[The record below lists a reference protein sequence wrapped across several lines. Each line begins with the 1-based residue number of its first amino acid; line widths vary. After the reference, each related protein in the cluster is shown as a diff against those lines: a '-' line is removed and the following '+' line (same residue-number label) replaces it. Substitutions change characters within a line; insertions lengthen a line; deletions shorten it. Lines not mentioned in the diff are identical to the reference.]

1 MNDFEWADFYNV
13 ADCLATKD
21 DEASIRS
28 ALSRYYYAV
37 FGMAR
42 WYLTEILHEY
52 KFKSV
57 DSSNHGDMALRLEK
71 SSDDNEAFVGEA
83 LSKLR
88 NVRNNADYDLKD
100 FDYEAYL
107 NGNLA
112 KVQKYSKDSLNTINS
127 LIQDPNYK
135 IP

>member
-1 MNDFEWADFYNV
+1 
-13 ADCLATKD
+13 
-21 DEASIRS
+21 
-28 ALSRYYYAV
+28 
-37 FGMAR
+37 
-42 WYLTEILHEY
+42 
-52 KFKSV
+52 
-57 DSSNHGDMALRLEK
+57 MALRLEK